1 MHPFLAN
8 KKQKKC
14 TPNTQPAKCTTF
26 FPSVSAAK
34 QIPQEISLY
43 SPFCIKSPL
52 SHSLSSGREGV
63 LRKSPAESNPRKPRH
78 EETPIPEAL
87 PQETANQ
94 NLALFRK
101 QIIKAQAQIAVVKNG
116 GTPNKNAISY
126 PGYLSFLK
134 GL

>member
-52 SHSLSSGREGV
+52 SHSSPREEKECCERALQNRILVNRDMGKPQFQGLSRGKQQTKTS
-63 LRKSPAESNPRKPRH
+63 
-78 EETPIPEAL
+78 
-87 PQETANQ
+87 
-94 NLALFRK
+94 LFFE
-101 QIIKAQAQIAVVKNG
+101 
-116 GTPNKNAISY
+116 NK
-126 PGYLSFLK
+126 
-134 GL
+134 